1 MVRNGG
7 PWGLYTPPAPSERII
22 PTRNGTVTP
31 PQGPWVVRG
40 TLLLATYVMYAVV
53 DAGVFRTPKPLG
65 VPSRSLGE
73 GHRGRVLHK
82 GTPPLSSQPLL
93 LSLCCP

>member
-1 MVRNGG
+1 MLIENGTQWRSWGTLFPRAMVRY
-7 PWGLYTPPAPSERII
+7 LPPRA
-22 PTRNGTVTP
+22 G
-31 PQGPWVVRG
+31 VVRG

-53 DAGVFRTPKPLG
+53 GWVFRTPAKPLG

-82 GTPPLSSQPLL
+82 GTPPLSTQPVL
-93 LSLCCP
+93 LSLYAVRRGRP